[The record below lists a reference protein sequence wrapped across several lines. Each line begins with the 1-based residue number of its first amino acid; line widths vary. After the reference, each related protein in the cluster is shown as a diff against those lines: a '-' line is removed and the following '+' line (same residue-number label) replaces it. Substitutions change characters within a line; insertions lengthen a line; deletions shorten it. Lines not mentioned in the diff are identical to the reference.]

1 VSGSPRAEGHRR
13 WLLVDPFGRP
23 PRAQATKGA
32 TERAWRQSPPE
43 KANPRPQSPASAE
56 RAGVPARPGLQRPLP
71 ASSWKSAS
79 GNRGH
84 VLSLA
89 RCHRSSRGNRPHKS
103 GRQVAPDNRRR
114 SVRQRDGSGS
124 QGRRELATGRREGPP
139 SIRSRAA
146 PGLPPTHPPAREG
159 KHKGRKEDTHQRK
172 LIPSHALA

>member
-1 VSGSPRAEGHRR
+1 MSGSPRAEGHRR

-146 PGLPPTHPPAREG
+146 PGLPPAREG